1 MSSAIETH
9 RDSRSSIANRIRETD
24 QGYIVGVLD
33 LVLIAIFALL
43 ISGFGSLDNAAAIA
57 SASAGLGVLALG
69 QAIVVI
75 GRGIDLSVVAI
86 YGVTGQFVAQRLAD
100 GSPEWSAL
108 LAGLL
113 MAIVFGCING
123 LLVAFVEVPPLFVTL
138 ATSLAF
144 IGLSRVILFGGSISF
159 KIGPDAKLI
168 HAVGNNDVFG
178 LPLALFV
185 WLGLALVTWF
195 FLARLVPG
203 RMLYGIGDK
212 PEAAALVGMPTRPL
226 TLLTYVASAVL
237 SFIAGLI
244 IIGGAG
250 SFDSRLLSNGSQ
262 LYDVLAIVVIGGV
275 SLAGGRGTVEGVITA
290 TILIGILLNAMT
302 LLDLDTVQQS
312 IFKAV
317 IVIFALI
324 LDRWLHP
331 VDDETARSGEL

>member
-1 MSSAIETH
+1 MLSATEASPE
-9 RDSRSSIANRIRETD
+9 RGSSIAARIRETD
-24 QGYIVGVLD
+24 QGHIVGVLD
-33 LVLIAIFALL
+33 LVLIVIFVVF
-43 ISGFGSLDNAAAIA
+43 IPGFGSFDNVGSIA

-86 YGVTGQFVAQRLAD
+86 YGVTGQFFAQRLTE
-100 GSPEWSAL
+100 GSSEWSAL
-108 LAGLL
+108 IAGLV
-113 MAIVFGCING
+113 MAVAFGCING

-144 IGLSRVILFGGSISF
+144 IGLSRVILFDGSISF
-159 KIGPDAKLI
+159 KIGPDAQVI

-185 WLGLALVTWF
+185 WLGIALVAWT
-195 FLARLVPG
+195 FLARSVPG
-203 RMLYGIGDK
+203 RMLYAIGDK

-226 TLLTYVASAVL
+226 TLLAYVASAVL
-237 SFIAGLI
+237 SFVAGLI

-290 TILIGILLNAMT
+290 TVLIGILLNAMT

-317 IVIFALI
+317 IVIFALV

-331 VDDETARSGEL
+331 VDEETARSGEL